1 MLTDDVPRIP
11 ATPLGAIRMKIVSG
25 QAPVRLSWL
34 EEQGFR
40 LDASTYVSGTYEI
53 RDLLR
58 RLSAPAVPLSSLTA
72 GHEGGIYNGPQFRR
86 VYVTSAGHGVPFVG
100 SADMLEADLTSLPLL
115 RRIDAESP
123 KLSYLRLEPGMSLV
137 SCSGTVGKVTY
148 VRPDMAGY
156 WSSQDSIKIVADP
169 DKICHG
175 YLQAFLRSQ
184 YGVPFL
190 TTAKYGTGI
199 RHLEPANIAGLLV
212 PRFGDDIEHRIHI
225 LIEDAAALRARFQS
239 SVVTATADLFT
250 SAGLPQLADL
260 SWHDQERDIGFI
272 VPRPLPL
279 SIRALN
285 FAPRA
290 QRLLEILRSVPH
302 RPLGEICA
310 DGKLGSGVRFKR
322 IEADQVNGVRLI
334 GQRQGFWLRPDGRW
348 ISPRHAP
355 AGVFADDETVMVAAQ
370 GTLGENEVFCRSIF
384 VTGGWLDFAY
394 TQHFLRIVSGL
405 EEFPG
410 AYLYAFFRSACAFR
424 ILRSMSVG
432 GKQQDIH
439 EVLRTRI
446 PVPENSPADRAR
458 VAEIVRSAYR
468 ARDEADEKED
478 LALALLDEA
487 VREAAG

>member
-1 MLTDDVPRIP
+1 V
-11 ATPLGAIRMKIVSG
+11 KIVSG

-53 RDLLR
+53 RNLLR
-58 RLSAPAVPLSSLTA
+58 RLSVPAVPLPSLTA

-86 VYVTSAGHGVPFVG
+86 VYVTSPAHGVPFVG

-137 SCSGTVGKVTY
+137 SCSGTVGKVAY

-169 DKICHG
+169 DKIRPG

-212 PRFGDDIEHRIHI
+212 PRFGDDMEYRIHV
-225 LIEDAAALRARFQS
+225 LIEDAARLRASFQS
-239 SVVTATADLFT
+239 SVVAATADLFI
-250 SAGLPQLADL
+250 SAGLPQLNDL
-260 SWHDQERDIGFI
+260 SWHEQHRDLGFTTS
-272 VPRPLPL
+272 RPLPL
-279 SIRALN
+279 TVRALN

-290 QRLLEILRSVPH
+290 QRLLEVLRSVPH
-302 RPLGEICA
+302 RPLGEICFGGTLKTGA
-310 DGKLGSGVRFKR
+310 RFKR
-322 IEADQVNGVRLI
+322 IDADPAHGARLV
-334 GQRQGFWLRPDGRW
+334 GQRQAFWLRPEGRW
-348 ISPRHAP
+348 ISLQHAP
-355 AGVFADDETVMVAAQ
+355 RDVVVSDETVLIAAH
-370 GTLGENEVFCRSIF
+370 GTLGENEVYSRSIL
-384 VTGGWLDFAY
+384 VTGAWLGNVYSQDFV
-394 TQHFLRIVSGL
+394 RVVSGDS
-405 EEFPG
+405 EFPG
-410 AYLYAFFRSACAFR
+410 AYIFALMRSGAAFR

-432 GKQQDIH
+432 GKQQEYH
-439 EVLRTRI
+439 PALLREF
-446 PVPENSPADRAR
+446 PVPQNSPADRAR